1 MKIVMVGPVY
11 PYKGGIAHY
20 MGMMCKTFAKKHEVI
35 ALSYKMQYPKFMYK
49 KEQKD
54 YESDTFKVDGT
65 NYCINT
71 ANPFNWVHVAK
82 KINKLSPDL
91 VVFQWWHPY
100 FAPCYQIICS
110 LLKTKEILFV
120 CHNVFPHERFPMD
133 RLLTQA
139 TLKKGKY
146 YIVHSKLDEVDLLS
160 VKKDARY
167 KKAVIPTYNVFNKS
181 QLEKD
186 DARKILNVAQNE
198 FVLLFFGLIREYN
211 GLKYLLKAL
220 SIIKNKIPNVKLYIV
235 GDFGGEKDHY
245 LKIIKDLNI
254 ENYILIEDAYVSDD
268 DVEKYFTA
276 TDMVILPYESATQS
290 GIVQIAYEFLK
301 PVVVTNVGGLP
312 EVVAD
317 GKTGYV
323 VPPFN
328 AEELGQAIVKFYE
341 CNDKRH
347 FEKEIENE
355 AYKFSW
361 DRMNEIL
368 DEIVEGGN

>member
-1 MKIVMVGPVY
+1 
-11 PYKGGIAHY
+11 
-20 MGMMCKTFAKKHEVI
+20 
-35 ALSYKMQYPKFMYK
+35 
-49 KEQKD
+49 
-54 YESDTFKVDGT
+54 
-65 NYCINT
+65 
-71 ANPFNWVHVAK
+71 
-82 KINKLSPDL
+82 
-91 VVFQWWHPY
+91 
-100 FAPCYQIICS
+100 
-110 LLKTKEILFV
+110 
-120 CHNVFPHERFPMD
+120 MD

-146 YIVHSKLDEVDLLS
+146 YIVHSKLDEEDLLS

-198 FVLLFFGLIREYN
+198 FVLLFFGLVREYK
-211 GLKYLLKAL
+211 GLKHLLKAL

-290 GIVQIAYEFLK
+290 GIVQIAYEFFK
-301 PVVVTNVGGLP
+301 TCSCYKCRGLP

>member
-120 CHNVFPHERFPMD
+120 CHNVF
-133 RLLTQA
+133 
-139 TLKKGKY
+139 
-146 YIVHSKLDEVDLLS
+146 
-160 VKKDARY
+160 
-167 KKAVIPTYNVFNKS
+167 NKS

-198 FVLLFFGLIREYN
+198 FVLLFFGLIREYK

>member
-198 FVLLFFGLIREYN
+198 FVLLFFGLIREYK

-245 LKIIKDLNI
+245 LKII
-254 ENYILIEDAYVSDD
+254 Y
-268 DVEKYFTA
+268 
-276 TDMVILPYESATQS
+276 
-290 GIVQIAYEFLK
+290 
-301 PVVVTNVGGLP
+301 
-312 EVVAD
+312 
-317 GKTGYV
+317 
-323 VPPFN
+323 
-328 AEELGQAIVKFYE
+328 
-341 CNDKRH
+341 
-347 FEKEIENE
+347 
-355 AYKFSW
+355 
-361 DRMNEIL
+361 
-368 DEIVEGGN
+368 

>member
-1 MKIVMVGPVY
+1 
-11 PYKGGIAHY
+11 
-20 MGMMCKTFAKKHEVI
+20 
-35 ALSYKMQYPKFMYK
+35 
-49 KEQKD
+49 
-54 YESDTFKVDGT
+54 
-65 NYCINT
+65 
-71 ANPFNWVHVAK
+71 
-82 KINKLSPDL
+82 
-91 VVFQWWHPY
+91 
-100 FAPCYQIICS
+100 
-110 LLKTKEILFV
+110 
-120 CHNVFPHERFPMD
+120 MD

-167 KKAVIPTYNVFNKS
+167 KKAVIPTYNVFDKS

-198 FVLLFFGLIREYN
+198 FVLLFFGLIREYK

-328 AEELGQAIVKFYE
+328 PEELGQAIVKFYK
-341 CNDKRH
+341 CKNHKRH
-347 FEKEIENE
+347 FPKR
-355 AYKFSW
+355 K
-361 DRMNEIL
+361 
-368 DEIVEGGN
+368 